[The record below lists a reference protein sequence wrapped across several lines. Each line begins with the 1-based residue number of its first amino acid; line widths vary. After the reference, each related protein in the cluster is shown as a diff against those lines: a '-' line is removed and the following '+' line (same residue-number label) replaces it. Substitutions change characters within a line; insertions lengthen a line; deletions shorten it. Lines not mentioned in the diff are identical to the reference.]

1 MTLIIKAIPSVVYAL
16 FAGPWSD
23 LHGRKT
29 LIVCSAIGYLIN
41 NTVFIINTYWFYEL
55 KAEYLLFECLQVI
68 IKYYL
73 DYATLSEEFGQLVL
87 TLSSTGLHRGT
98 RGLLVGVLL
107 LHLRHHP
114 ARPEDEEALLP
125 RRNVPGRLLHRN
137 GHVGLHQ
144 ESPGLL
150 W

>member
-1 MTLIIKAIPSVVYAL
+1 MTMIIKAIPSVVYAL

-87 TLSSTGLHRGT
+87 TL
-98 RGLLVGVLL
+98 
-107 LHLRHHP
+107 
-114 ARPEDEEALLP
+114 
-125 RRNVPGRLLHRN
+125 
-137 GHVGLHQ
+137 
-144 ESPGLL
+144 
-150 W
+150 